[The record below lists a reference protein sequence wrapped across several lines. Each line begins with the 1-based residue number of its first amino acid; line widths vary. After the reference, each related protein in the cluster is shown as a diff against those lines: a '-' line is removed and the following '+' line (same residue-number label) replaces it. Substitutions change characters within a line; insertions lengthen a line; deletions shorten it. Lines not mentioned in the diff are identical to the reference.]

1 MHPRVLKRAV
11 LPLKLARE
19 TGNLDPRIPGDVKT
33 NPWRWGF
40 YAFSLFIMQPALCL
54 FSPRPEGSETSIMSY
69 QTTLFGNVK
78 SSQAWLFSTLLRAKC
93 TFTYQQESL
102 SSFLP
107 SHQFMRGVGLAF
119 LLLFSAAKRD
129 ARWLRQANR
138 VWEASI
144 CLGHGSF
151 L

>member
-1 MHPRVLKRAV
+1 
-11 LPLKLARE
+11 
-19 TGNLDPRIPGDVKT
+19 
-33 NPWRWGF
+33 
-40 YAFSLFIMQPALCL
+40 MQPQFCL
-54 FSPRPEGSETSIMSY
+54 FSPRPEEGDETSIMSY
-69 QTTLFGNVK
+69 QTTLFAGNVK

-119 LLLFSAAKRD
+119 LLLYSAAKRD
-129 ARWLRQANR
+129 ARWLRQANQ
-138 VWEASI
+138 VWETSI

-151 L
+151 VLAPLQFWSKQCYP